1 MRNYPHLLIYLIG
14 LPGSGKTTI
23 GKMLARKLRFSFIDT
38 DSAIEQKH
46 HLSVKE
52 IFQQYGESFFR
63 TEEENLLIKEILHTF
78 PQPNGLV
85 VSCGGGLPCH
95 HNLHTFLKSTG
106 KIIHLCP
113 PLPIIIQ
120 RLASSD
126 LSTRP
131 LLGTTLSEITAALSS
146 LHKTRTPLF
155 QSIADITVQTPN
167 SKEALHEILQQ
178 LPMLS
183 SENS

>member
-1 MRNYPHLLIYLIG
+1 MRNCPHSLIYLIG

-23 GKMLARKLRFSFIDT
+23 GRMLARKLHFSFIDT

-46 HLSVKE
+46 CLSVKE

-63 TEEENLLIKEILHTF
+63 TEEENLLIKEILPTF
-78 PQPNGLV
+78 PKTNGLV

-106 KIIHLCP
+106 KIIHLHP
-113 PLPIIIQ
+113 PLSIIVH
-120 RLASSD
+120 RLTSSD
-126 LSTRP
+126 PTTRP
-131 LLGTTLSEITAALSS
+131 LLGTTLPEITTTLSS
-146 LHKTRTPLF
+146 LHKIRTPLF
-155 QSIADITVQTPN
+155 QSIADITIQTPS